1 MANVKLA
8 SKMNSAIGCS
18 NSRLIGSATP
28 PNGNSISVLARSLL
42 AILPV
47 AAIST
52 AAISSATISTATIG
66 AALLGDVAAVSAAPP
81 RLPFIPFK
89 RIDVDP
95 KKSYEITPENGPW
108 MVFAASFMG
117 EGAEEQAHELVMELR
132 QRHRLPAYIHRKH
145 FDYTEPVQGLGVNRF
160 GEAKKMR
167 HASAKAFDEIAVFVG
182 NYEDLDDPDL
192 QKTLKK
198 IKFLHPEALDIT
210 TRERSAQRF
219 AGWRY
224 FSKLL
229 ADDEEQRNK
238 GQMGGAFATRNP
250 IRPDENK
257 AASGL
262 DPLVLEMNQ
271 DAEFSLLRNR
281 GKYTVKVATFQGV
294 STSKLDEIAKL
305 ERGQIRGKL
314 EEAAIKANKLA
325 RALRAEGVEAFEF
338 HDRHES
344 IVCVGSFESVGE
356 ELESGQIEINP
367 EILQLMKK
375 YAAEQKPIPGQAQIG
390 LSPRTLKGIAFD
402 VSPIPIE
409 VPRVSIAAR
418 YVRSPVR

>member
-1 MANVKLA
+1 MANAKYAKQGPDTRSPNRRTSPLGAVPRPGVVL
-8 SKMNSAIGCS
+8 
-18 NSRLIGSATP
+18 LIG
-28 PNGNSISVLARSLL
+28 LALIGL
-42 AILPV
+42 AL
-47 AAIST
+47 
-52 AAISSATISTATIG
+52 IG
-66 AALLGDVAAVSAAPP
+66 QAAAVSAAPP
-81 RLPFIPFK
+81 RFPFIPFK

-95 KKSYEITPENGPW
+95 KKTYEITPENGPW

-117 EGAEEQAHELVMELR
+117 EGAEDQAHELVMELR
-132 QRHRLPAYIHRKH
+132 QRHRLPAYIHRKR
-145 FDYTEPVQGLGVNRF
+145 FDYTEPVPGLGVNRY
-160 GEAKKMR
+160 GEIKQMR

-198 IKFLHPEALDIT
+198 IKFMHPEALDLN
-210 TRERSAQRF
+210 TRDRSTQRF

-224 FSKLL
+224 FSKFLTN
-229 ADDEEQRNK
+229 DEELRNK

-257 AASGL
+257 AASSL

-281 GKYTVKVATFQGV
+281 GKYTVKVASFKGV
-294 STSKLDEIAKL
+294 STSKLDEIAKM
-305 ERGQIRGKL
+305 ERGQMRGKL
-314 EEAAIKANKLA
+314 EEAAIKAHNLA
-325 RALRAEGVEAFEF
+325 RALRADGVEAYEF

-344 IVCVGSFESVGE
+344 VVCVGSFESVGE
-356 ELESGQIEINP
+356 ELEGGQIEINP
-367 EILQLMKK
+367 EILKLMRS
-375 YAAEQKPIPGQAQIG
+375 YGAEQKPIPGQAVVG
-390 LSPRTLKGIAFD
+390 LAPRTLKGIPFD
-402 VSPIPIE
+402 VSPVPIE

>member
-1 MANVKLA
+1 MANTKDTHATKLT
-8 SKMNSAIGCS
+8 KPGHQNGIRGVFTL
-18 NSRLIGSATP
+18 LIGLAVLVSA
-28 PNGNSISVLARSLL
+28 V
-42 AILPV
+42 
-47 AAIST
+47 T
-52 AAISSATISTATIG
+52 AF
-66 AALLGDVAAVSAAPP
+66 AAPP

-95 KKSYEITPENGPW
+95 KKSYEMTPENGPW
-108 MVFAASFMG
+108 MVFAASFIG
-117 EGAEEQAHELVMELR
+117 DGAEEQAHELVMELR

-160 GEAKKMR
+160 GEVKKMR

-198 IKFLHPEALDIT
+198 IKFMHPESLDIT

-229 ADDEEQRNK
+229 NDDEEQRNK

-281 GKYTVKVATFQGV
+281 GKFTVKVATFQGV

-314 EEAAIKANKLA
+314 EEAAVKAHKLA
-325 RALRAEGVEAFEF
+325 RALRAEGVDAYEF

-344 IVCVGSFESVGE
+344 IVCVGGFESVGKD
-356 ELESGQIEINP
+356 LESGQIELDPQIL
-367 EILQLMKK
+367 EIMRK
-375 YAAEQKPIPGQAQIG
+375 YGAEQKPIPGQAVVG
-390 LSPRTLKGIAFD
+390 LSPRTLNGIPFD
-402 VSPIPIE
+402 VTPVPIE
-409 VPRVSIAAR
+409 VPKVSIAAS
-418 YVRSPVR
+418 YVRSPLR

>member
-1 MANVKLA
+1 MANTQETHDAKLA
-8 SKMNSAIGCS
+8 K
-18 NSRLIGSATP
+18 P
-28 PNGNSISVLARSLL
+28 EHQNGRRGVFTLLLGL
-42 AILPV
+42 AILGS
-47 AAIST
+47 AAT
-52 AAISSATISTATIG
+52 AF
-66 AALLGDVAAVSAAPP
+66 AAPP

-108 MVFAASFMG
+108 MVFAASFIG
-117 EGAEEQAHELVMELR
+117 DGAEEQAHELVMELR
-132 QRHRLPAYIHRKH
+132 QGHRLPAYIHRKH

-160 GEAKKMR
+160 GEIKKMR
-167 HASAKAFDEIAVFVG
+167 HVSAKAFDEIAVFVG

-198 IKFLHPEALDIT
+198 IKFMHPESLDLT
-210 TRERSAQRF
+210 TRDRSTQRF

-229 ADDEEQRNK
+229 NDDEEQRKK

-281 GKYTVKVATFQGV
+281 GKFTVKVATFQGV

-314 EEAAIKANKLA
+314 EEAAVKAHKLA
-325 RALRAEGVEAFEF
+325 RALRAEGVDAYEF

-344 IVCVGSFESVGE
+344 IVCVGGFESVGKD
-356 ELESGQIEINP
+356 LEGGQIDIDPQILEI
-367 EILQLMKK
+367 MRK
-375 YAAEQKPIPGQAQIG
+375 YGAEQKPIPGQAVVG
-390 LSPRTLKGIAFD
+390 LSPRTLNGIPFD
-402 VSPIPIE
+402 VTPVPIE
-409 VPRVSIAAR
+409 VPKVSIAAS
-418 YVRSPVR
+418 YVRSPLR

>member
-1 MANVKLA
+1 MAHTKDTHDTKLA
-8 SKMNSAIGCS
+8 NPG
-18 NSRLIGSATP
+18 RQ
-28 PNGNSISVLARSLL
+28 NGGRGVFTLLLGL
-42 AILPV
+42 AILGSAV
-47 AAIST
+47 T
-52 AAISSATISTATIG
+52 A
-66 AALLGDVAAVSAAPP
+66 VAAPP

-95 KKSYEITPENGPW
+95 KKTYEITPENGPW
-108 MVFAASFMG
+108 MVFAASFIG
-117 EGAEEQAHELVMELR
+117 DGAEEQAHELVMELR

-198 IKFLHPEALDIT
+198 IKFMHPESLDLT
-210 TRERSAQRF
+210 TRERSTQRF

-229 ADDEEQRNK
+229 NDDEEQRNK

-281 GKYTVKVATFQGV
+281 GKFTVKVATFQGV

-314 EEAAIKANKLA
+314 EEAAVKAHKLA
-325 RALRAEGVEAFEF
+325 QALRAEGVDAYEF

-344 IVCVGSFESVGE
+344 MVCVGGFESVGK
-356 ELESGQIEINP
+356 ELESGQIELDPQIL
-367 EILQLMKK
+367 EIMRK
-375 YAAEQKPIPGQAQIG
+375 YGAEQKPIPGQAVVG
-390 LSPRTLKGIAFD
+390 LSPRTLNGIPFD
-402 VSPIPIE
+402 VTPVPIE
-409 VPRVSIAAR
+409 VPKVSIAAS
-418 YVRSPVR
+418 YVRSPFR